1 MQYWCDQVG
10 FPLICLPQLQLD
22 VQLLPVTKVQ
32 FERFLA
38 QLNDFGDNWYESV
51 LAINPRT
58 SWRRFTEHDRERLF
72 ITGILPNEA
81 RTYAQWLGEGF
92 DLPTVQEW
100 RVIYQAVQRDPT
112 FSVPLPELADQL
124 IRDGNKVAGQIVRR
138 LLDQLKGPQ
147 LWLMDG
153 GLVEW
158 ARDDSTGQFV
168 GLGSPRHAFYP
179 NAWNPIADTVRPL
192 AAGQR
197 LYYFGM
203 RVVHKPSRAA
213 TADSSVALW

>member
-1 MQYWCDQVG
+1 MKLFAVVKQYGQAA
-10 FPLICLPQLQLD
+10 LD
-22 VQLLPVTKVQ
+22 RL
-32 FERFLA
+32 
-38 QLNDFGDNWYESV
+38 S
-51 LAINPRT
+51 
-58 SWRRFTEHDRERLF
+58 RLF
-72 ITGILPNEA
+72 TFFPPCKQSNDTFGWTWVLDGA
-81 RTYAQWLGEGF
+81 A
-92 DLPTVQEW
+92 V
-100 RVIYQAVQRDPT
+100 RVIYQTLQEDST
-112 FSVPLPELADQL
+112 FGEALPELADQL
-124 IRDGNKVAGQIVRR
+124 IQDGNKVAGQIVHR

-192 AAGQR
+192 AAGQW

-203 RVVHKPSRAA
+203 RVVYKPSRAA